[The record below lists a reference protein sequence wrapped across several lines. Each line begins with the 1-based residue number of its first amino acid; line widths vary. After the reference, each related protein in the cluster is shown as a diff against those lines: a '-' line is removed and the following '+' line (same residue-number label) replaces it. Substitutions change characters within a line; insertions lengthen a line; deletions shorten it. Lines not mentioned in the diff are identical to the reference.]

1 MSKSLLFHFFREI
14 ESCAAAVEL
23 LPVSQDIQSR
33 QDLTPAERASLLAK
47 VNERLA
53 TFGNKGP
60 RPVASGRQKQKSI
73 KQLFCKHS
81 TNVEQ
86 TDPDFYPQ
94 WTGGKL

>member
-1 MSKSLLFHFFREI
+1 MSKSLLVHFFREI

-33 QDLTPAERASLLAK
+33 QDLTPAERAALLAK
-47 VNERLA
+47 VNEKLS
-53 TFGNKGP
+53 TLGNK
-60 RPVASGRQKQKSI
+60 PVVAAAPVRRRQKSI

-81 TNVEQ
+81 SNVEQ